1 MPRPKFKPSI
11 GLAPVTSGFLGYDPE
26 LDLVYEL
33 PPLVGFTAELA
44 DGSRTEEEI
53 TALLALIL
61 PEESRAAIP
70 IWFAEGYK
78 SGLLVDC
85 ETAPPHWLDAGEL
98 NQLARKL
105 QRGNRPELALECQ
118 RRAAE
123 QAPGDAAQWFQ
134 LGLLAQMA
142 KRREDTVAA
151 YARYLEL
158 KPDDAY
164 TRHRLHVLRGEPAP
178 ERVSNEGVAQEF
190 DSFSAL
196 YDVNMRQK
204 LKYEAPER
212 LQEKLWQQMGLSSD
226 TDHTARNRVVRNE
239 ELRSG
244 EAANGKAGSGLA
256 ILDLGCGTGLNGMG
270 LRPRA
275 GYLAG
280 IDLSPRMLALAKE
293 RGIYDL
299 LEESEI
305 VRWLEDQAGNGH
317 AASLFDLITAC
328 DCLEYF
334 GDLMRVVQGVASR
347 LRPGG
352 WFGFTVERGESYPHT
367 LMETGRY
374 THHERHIREAASA
387 FGLEVRLLEE
397 GFLREEAGAPVTGL
411 YAVLH
416 KPAA

>member
-61 PEESRAAIP
+61 PAESRAAIP
-70 IWFAEGYK
+70 IWFVEGYK
-78 SGLLVDC
+78 SGLLVDG
-85 ETAPPHWLDAGEL
+85 EPAPPHWLDAGEL

-134 LGLLAQMA
+134 LGLMAQMA
-142 KRREDTVAA
+142 KQREDSVAA
-151 YARYLEL
+151 YALYLEL

-164 TRHRLHVLRGEPAP
+164 TRHRLHVLRGEAAP

-196 YDVNMRQK
+196 YDVKMLQK

-212 LQEKLWQQMGLSSD
+212 LQEKLWQQMGLASGPD
-226 TDHTARNRVVRNE
+226 NTVRNRAV
-239 ELRSG
+239 RSG
-244 EAANGKAGSGLA
+244 KAGNAKAGSGLA
-256 ILDLGCGTGLNGMG
+256 ILDLGCGTGLSGMG

-275 GYLAG
+275 DYLAG

-305 VRWLEDQAGNGH
+305 TRWLEDQASNGH
-317 AASLFDLITAC
+317 AAALFDLITAC

-387 FGLEVRLLEE
+387 FELEVRLLEE